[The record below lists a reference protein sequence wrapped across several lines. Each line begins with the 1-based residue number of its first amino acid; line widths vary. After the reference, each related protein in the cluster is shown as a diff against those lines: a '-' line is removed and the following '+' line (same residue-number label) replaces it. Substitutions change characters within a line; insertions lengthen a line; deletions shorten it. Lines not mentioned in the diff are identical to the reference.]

1 MVLSAFLL
9 LAASLFYKII
19 APMLLVIGIGAL
31 AQRARPLDIGTL
43 SFLQV
48 RVLLPA
54 FLFARLYESNLSGS
68 EIATV
73 ALSTLLIQLL
83 LGIVV
88 YLAGKIR
95 KVSPATL
102 SATLLAATVFNAGNF
117 GIPVAE
123 RAFGKSGGAVQACI
137 VLAANLSLWA
147 VGYAL
152 SAAISGGG
160 KGAAALEA
168 IKTYFKLPM
177 FWAMVAALALK
188 GAHITPPE
196 PLLYPF
202 KGMAD
207 TIVILS
213 QMTLG
218 AQLMSQWR
226 KPRWRIVL
234 PVSALKLL
242 GLPAMA
248 ALVVWALGLWPWP
261 GALII
266 VAAAGPTAVNT
277 MLLAMEQGSDVEL
290 AAECVFWTTLL
301 SAITV
306 TGVLTAVIALGGH
319 PPP

>member
-1 MVLSAFLL
+1 MVLISFLL

-19 APMLLVIGIGAL
+19 APMLLVISIGAL
-31 AQRARPLDIGTL
+31 AQRARPLDIATL

-54 FLFARLYESNLSGS
+54 FLFVRLFESTLSGRQ
-68 EIATV
+68 IATV
-73 ALSTLLIQLL
+73 AFTSLLIQLL
-83 LGIVV
+83 LGVVV
-88 YLAGKIR
+88 YLAGR
-95 KVSPATL
+95 LRRVSPSTL

-123 RAFGKSGGAVQACI
+123 RAFGKVGGAVQACI

-152 SAAISGGG
+152 SAAIGGG
-160 KGAAALEA
+160 KAGDAWDA

-188 GAHITPPE
+188 GFHLVPPE

-202 KGMAD
+202 RGMAD
-207 TIVILS
+207 TIVVLA

-226 KPRWRIVL
+226 RPRWHIVL
-234 PVSALKLL
+234 PVAALKLL

-248 ALVVWALGLWPWP
+248 ALVVWALKLWPWP

-277 MLLAMEQGSDVEL
+277 MLLAMEQGNDVEL

-306 TGVLTAVIALGGH
+306 TGVLTVVIALGGG

>member
-1 MVLSAFLL
+1 MSAFFL
-9 LAASLFYKII
+9 LAATLFLKII
-19 APMLLVIGIGAL
+19 APMLLVVGIGAG

-54 FLFARLYESNLSGS
+54 FLFVRLFESTLSGKQ
-68 EIATV
+68 IATV
-73 ALSTLLIQLL
+73 AFTTLLIQLL
-83 LGIVV
+83 LGALV
-88 YLAGKIR
+88 YLAGRVRQIA
-95 KVSPATL
+95 PATL

-123 RAFGKSGGAVQACI
+123 RAFGKAGGAVQACI

-147 VGYAL
+147 IGYAL
-152 SAAISGGG
+152 SAAIGGGG
-160 KGAAALEA
+160 KEGGGTAWDAVKA
-168 IKTYFKLPM
+168 YFRLPM
-177 FWAMVAALALK
+177 FWAMIAALTLKAL
-188 GAHITPPE
+188 GAMPPE
-196 PLLYPF
+196 PLLYPLR
-202 KGMAD
+202 GMAD

-226 KPRWRIVL
+226 RPRWRIVL
-234 PVSALKLL
+234 PVAVLKLL
-242 GLPAMA
+242 GLPAVA
-248 ALVVWALGLWPWP
+248 AVVVWALGLWPWP
-261 GALII
+261 GALLI

-277 MLLAMEQGSDVEL
+277 MLLAMEQESDVEL

-306 TGVLTAVIALGGH
+306 TGVLTAVISLGGG
-319 PPP
+319 PP